1 MNDEVTNK
9 DGLRVVTMDEL
20 KAQMRVDFEDEDA
33 IICLYGRAAEDAV
46 IRGTAR
52 SLGELNRMGYRER
65 MGEEPAEELPLGDW
79 FPDRLKLA
87 ILILAAHSYR
97 NREPVAAI
105 AQNAVPYSIDV
116 FCKPYRKLTDRE
128 V

>member
-1 MNDEVTNK
+1 MEDN
-9 DGLRVVTMDEL
+9 LRVVTMTEL
-20 KAQMRVDFEDEDA
+20 KAQMRVDFEDEDE
-33 IICLYGRAAEDAV
+33 IIALYGRAAEDS
-46 IRGTAR
+46 IIDGTAR
-52 SLGELNRMGYRER
+52 SLEELNRMGYKEKTG
-65 MGEEPAEELPLGDW
+65 MDAEELPAGNW
-79 FPDRLKLA
+79 FPARLKLA

>member
-1 MNDEVTNK
+1 MNN
-9 DGLRVVTMDEL
+9 GLRIVTIDEL
-20 KAQMRVDFEDEDA
+20 KAQMRVDFEDEDE
-33 IICLYGRAAEDAV
+33 IIVLYGSAAEDS
-46 IRGTAR
+46 IIGGTAR
-52 SLGELNRMGYRER
+52 SLEELNRMGYREKT
-65 MGEEPAEELPLGDW
+65 GLDAEELPEGNW

-105 AQNAVPYSIDV
+105 AQNAVPYSLDV

>member
-20 KAQMRVDFEDEDA
+20 KAQMRVDFEDEDK
-33 IICLYGRAAEDAV
+33 IIELYGRAAEDAV
-46 IRGTAR
+46 ISGTAR

-65 MGEEPAEELPLGDW
+65 MGEEPAEELPPGDW